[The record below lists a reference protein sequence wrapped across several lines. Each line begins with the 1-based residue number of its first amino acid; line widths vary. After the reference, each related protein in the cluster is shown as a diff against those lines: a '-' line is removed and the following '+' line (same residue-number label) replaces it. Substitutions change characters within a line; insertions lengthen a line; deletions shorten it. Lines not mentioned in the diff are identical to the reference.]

1 MRSNDGRIG
10 EGSSLAASGAML
22 ATVLVTGFAAPAAAG
37 QPGTRAVIEEVVVT
51 ARKREERLIDT
62 PVSVSALGRE
72 EVERYHTRDL
82 AQLTTRMPGVQIG
95 HAAGGGNGGAIF
107 IRNVGS
113 LAVDYGADQPVS
125 LVLDGMSFTRG
136 HVLDVGFFDVAAV
149 EVLKGPQ
156 ALFFGKNSPAGVIA
170 VTSVTPEIGAPLEG
184 FLTGSYEFETE
195 DPVIEAALSVPVGD
209 HLAFRLAARAQDM
222 QGGYLENSARPI
234 DPNPLYYDALPTRG
248 ASYDE
253 FPEQKQSV
261 VRFTGVWQPVDNFDA
276 ILKIFRSYTRQNDAG
291 LTVLYACAAGVGGQ
305 PTFAGVVPDPTQ
317 TCTSGPRLKR
327 NGALPPAAV
336 ADAHPNIDADS
347 RFFNRMTNEI
357 QTLELNWNLGAFTLT
372 SVTGHW
378 DYRHREYTNYDYTS
392 YAVVISKQGESG
404 ESWTEELRLS
414 SNFDGPFNFMLGGFY
429 EDTDR
434 DLDAP
439 VQILPQAFYPPG
451 FMPNPEPG
459 RYQGSFLNYHQRW
472 DNAIESWSVFGSFD
486 YRLAPRWSLSGG
498 VRYTDEERESF
509 GGNLYERGLGFSPGG
524 VFYSPR
530 GESQNT
536 SPELTLSWH
545 PADDLLVYAAYKT
558 GFQSFGISNPGT
570 VPDLSTAPQSVI
582 DDYFVFEET
591 EVAGFEVGLK
601 GAWFDGRLRGDIAV
615 YDYEYEDLQ
624 VAIFDPITTTFS
636 TQNAAVAT
644 NRGIELQ
651 GEWQAT
657 DGLQVRVGALYTDL
671 EFDDFEDAQC
681 HTGQPVVSDPPGCH
695 LLPNGATVQDLSGE
709 KYGGPPVQ
717 INVGFTYDRPV
728 LQDWGI
734 ELTADVI
741 WHDEGR
747 ETRRQPNTDTPSRT
761 ISNLAARLY
770 QQDGPWMFS
779 LICSN
784 CANEIY
790 VTSIQDKPL
799 GSVGDL
805 TGQIGLP
812 RLLIAQVTYRLQ

>member
-1 MRSNDGRIG
+1 ML
-10 EGSSLAASGAML
+10 LAAALLTTS
-22 ATVLVTGFAAPAAAG
+22 AAPMAAAAA
-37 QPGTRAVIEEVVVT
+37 QPGSRAVIEEVVVT

-62 PVSVSALGRE
+62 PVSVSALSRE

-82 AQLTTRMPGVQIG
+82 AQLTTRMPGIQIS

-170 VTSVTPEIGAPLEG
+170 VTSITPEIGAPMEG

-195 DPVIEAALSVPVGD
+195 DPVIEAGLSVPVGD
-209 HLAFRLAARAQDM
+209 HLAFRLAVRGQDM
-222 QGGYLENSARPI
+222 QGGYLENTAEPI
-234 DPNPLYYDALPTRG
+234 DPNPLYFDDLPTRG

-261 VRFTGVWQPVDNFDA
+261 IRFTGVWQPVDNFDA
-276 ILKIFRSYTRQNDAG
+276 TLKVFRSYSRQNDSG
-291 LTVLYACAAGVGGQ
+291 LTVLYACAAGVGGH
-305 PTFAGVVPDPTQ
+305 PTFSGVVPDPTQ
-317 TCTSGPRLKR
+317 TCTDGPRLKR

-336 ADAHPNIDADS
+336 ADAHPNINADS

-357 QTLELNWNLGAFTLT
+357 QTLELNWNLGAFSLT

-414 SNFDGPFNFMLGGFY
+414 SNFDGPFNFMVGGYY
-429 EDTDR
+429 EDMDR
-434 DLDAP
+434 ELDAP

-459 RYQGSFLNYHQRW
+459 PYQGSFLNYHQHW
-472 DNAIESWSVFGSFD
+472 DNTIESWSVFGSFD
-486 YRLAPRWSLSGG
+486 YRFSPRWSLSGG
-498 VRYTDEERESF
+498 VRYTEEERESF
-509 GGNLYERGLGFSPGG
+509 GGNLYERGLGFSPSG

-530 GESQNT
+530 GESENT

-570 VPDLSTAPQSVI
+570 VPDLSNAPQSVI

-591 EVAGFEVGLK
+591 EVAGFEAGIK
-601 GAWFDGRLRGDIAV
+601 GAWFDGRLRGDIAI

-624 VAIFDPITTTFS
+624 VAIFDPVTTTFS

-657 DGLQVRVGALYTDL
+657 QDLQLRLGALYTEL
-671 EFDDFEDAQC
+671 EFDEFEDAQC
-681 HTGQPVVSDPPGCH
+681 YTGQPVVSGPPGCY
-695 LLPNGATVQDLSGE
+695 LRPDGALVQDLSGV

-717 INVGFTYDRPV
+717 INVGLTYDRPI
-728 LQDWGI
+728 LPNWGL

-761 ISNLAARLY
+761 VSNLAARLY
-770 QQDGPWMFS
+770 QQNGPWTLS

-812 RLLIAQVTYRLQ
+812 RLVTLQATYRLQ